1 MGTKAFMVYKCL
13 EIYPGLQLDGGRC
26 SGEGKEI
33 SLVAGGKLWKE
44 LFASALAVVAGQN
57 NLES

>member
-1 MGTKAFMVYKCL
+1 MVYKCL

-44 LFASALAVVAGQN
+44 LLASALAVVAGQN